1 MNGNGGLSAGDVLA
15 LSKNNDG
22 IFGGDGFAGIIML
35 LIVAGLFGGAGFGWS
50 GNNAGITETFMDN
63 RLLARDV
70 FNTNTNVLE
79 SACQTQRDV
88 LESKYAS
95 QVSDCGL
102 SKEIMQNRYDNA
114 LQTQTIS
121 AQMNECCCQ
130 TKELIIQ
137 ENQKT
142 RDLIQ
147 ANYIE
152 GLRTALSDAKA
163 EISNRD
169 QSSYILNTMGRWH
182 GYPSC
187 GCNLT
192 GCTYT
197 QNLI

>member
-1 MNGNGGLSAGDVLA
+1 MNGNNADFG
-15 LSKNNDG
+15 
-22 IFGGDGFAGIIML
+22 FGGIWGVIML
-35 LIVAGLFGGAGFGWS
+35 LIVAGLFGNGFGF
-50 GNNAGITETFMDN
+50 GGGNAGITETFLDN
-63 RLLARDV
+63 RLMARDV
-70 FNTNTNVLE
+70 FNTNDNVLT

-88 LESKYAS
+88 LDSKYAS
-95 QVSDCGL
+95 QVSDCNL

-114 LQTQTIS
+114 LQTQTLS
-121 AQMNECCCQ
+121 AQMAECCCNTQ
-130 TKELIIQ
+130 KTIIE

-147 ANYIE
+147 NNYIE

-169 QSSYILNTMGRWH
+169 QTSSILNTMGRWH

-187 GCNLT
+187 GCGM
-192 GCTYT
+192 GCTTYS

>member
-1 MNGNGGLSAGDVLA
+1 MNGTNATDFG
-15 LSKNNDG
+15 
-22 IFGGDGFAGIIML
+22 FGGIWGVIML
-35 LIVAGLFGGAGFGWS
+35 LIIAGVFGNGFGFG
-50 GNNAGITETFMDN
+50 GNNAGLTETFLDN
-63 RLLARDV
+63 RLLARDT
-70 FNTNTNVLE
+70 FNVNTNVLE

-88 LESKYAS
+88 LEAKYAI

-114 LQTQTIS
+114 LQTQTLS

-187 GCNLT
+187 SCGM
-192 GCTYT
+192 GCTTYS